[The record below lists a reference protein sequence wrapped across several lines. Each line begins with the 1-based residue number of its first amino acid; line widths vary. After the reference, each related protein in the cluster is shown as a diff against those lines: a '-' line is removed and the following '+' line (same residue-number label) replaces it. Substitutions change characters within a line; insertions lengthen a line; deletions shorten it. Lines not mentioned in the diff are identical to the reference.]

1 MIAISNFL
9 MLISCVKLLPY
20 FFLFIFFQDMNLKF
34 QDANRNFMLVM
45 NVFLYCDVSTF
56 KMLIGIFQI
65 INVLLFVCV
74 CF

>member
-1 MIAISNFL
+1 
-9 MLISCVKLLPY
+9 
-20 FFLFIFFQDMNLKF
+20 MNLKF
-34 QDANRNFMLVM
+34 QDANRNFMHVM